1 MHAIP
6 TLVIVS
12 ATNISSFGN
21 NSRLSNSYEV
31 DPKWEFP
38 RDLLELS
45 EIILYDGFSTVL
57 YKGTAN
63 GIKSDKAI
71 DVAVKF
77 CKDQASEEDVRAL
90 IADMEQLAGLSSHPN
105 IIGLLRVCT
114 VESESLPLSLLPPSS
129 LPPPS
134 LLPPSLLHPSSLPPP
149 SLPPPSPLPPRSL
162 PPLSPSITI
171 INRRI

>member
-1 MHAIP
+1 MPVANGDMGLYP
-6 TLVIVS
+6 EQQDYAS
-12 ATNISSFGN
+12 MCG
-21 NSRLSNSYEV
+21 EDV

-45 EIILYDGFSTVL
+45 EILYDGFSTVL

-90 IADMEQLAGLSSHPN
+90 FADMEQLASLGSHPN
-105 IIGLLRVCT
+105 IVGLLRVCT
-114 VESESLPLSLLPPSS
+114 VESEYLALSLFHALVVFYHDFLQNHCS
-129 LPPPS
+129 LFSPHS
-134 LLPPSLLHPSSLPPP
+134 HSTQYFFIL
-149 SLPPPSPLPPRSL
+149 PLPPTFFITYLL
-162 PPLSPSITI
+162 PCIFQHQ
-171 INRRI
+171 